1 MQHLKSKITFGRE
14 AGPRRA
20 MLRNLAESL
29 VLHGSIATTESKAKY
44 LRTVIEPLI
53 TKARTKT
60 LAARRQVIRVLYTEK
75 AVKKLMD
82 EIAPRYEA
90 RKGGYTRVI
99 KLNAR
104 TNDGAKMAR
113 IEFV

>member
-20 MLRNLAESL
+20 LMRSLAESL
-29 VLHGSIATTESKAKY
+29 VLHGSIMTTEAKAKA

-60 LAARRQVIRVLYTEK
+60 LAARRRAIRILYTEK
-75 AVKKLMD
+75 AVKKLMS
-82 EIAPRYEA
+82 EIAPRYEG

-104 TNDGAKMAR
+104 TTDGAKMAR